1 MAESTN
7 TLAEAGAQLSVRQ
20 YLDKFFPML
29 EKELRDQMEKNA
41 VLKTYEAGD
50 LLLEKGH
57 YFRSTY
63 LVVEGA
69 VQMYREDDEGN
80 EFLVYLITAGEAC
93 ALSMICALKHEKSAF
108 RARAIENTTVIAVPL
123 DEMDRWMQNYK
134 SWYYF
139 VLESYRSRMDNL
151 LEVID
156 QVIFRSMDERLEFY
170 LKNKVKK
177 LGNNTLHITHQQ
189 IANDLNSSREVISR
203 LVKKME
209 NKGLIR
215 TERNVIELLSF

>member
-1 MAESTN
+1 MQVETRELKSVDEYLNTFFLTLEPELRQKMAEK
-7 TLAEAGAQLSVRQ
+7 AQL
-20 YLDKFFPML
+20 
-29 EKELRDQMEKNA
+29 
-41 VLKTYEAGD
+41 KTFEQGD
-50 LLLEKGH
+50 LLLEKGQ

-69 VQMYREDDEGN
+69 VQMYREDDDGN
-80 EFLVYLITAGEAC
+80 EFLVYMITPGEAC
-93 ALSMICALKHEKSAF
+93 ALSMICALKHEQSEL
-108 RARAIENTTVIAVPL
+108 RARAVENTTVIAIPL
-123 DEMDRWMQNYK
+123 DDMDSWMQHYK

-139 VLESYRSRMDNL
+139 VLETYRSRLEDL
-151 LEVID
+151 LEVVD

-177 LGNNTLHITHQQ
+177 LGHNVLAITHQE

-209 NKGLIR
+209 NRGLVK
-215 TERNVIELLSF
+215 TGRNSIEWL

>member
-1 MAESTN
+1 MQVETRELKSVEEYLNTFFLTLEPDLRQKMAEK
-7 TLAEAGAQLSVRQ
+7 AQLKMFEQ
-20 YLDKFFPML
+20 
-29 EKELRDQMEKNA
+29 
-41 VLKTYEAGD
+41 GD
-50 LLLEKGH
+50 LLLEKGQ

-69 VQMYREDDEGN
+69 VQMYREDDDGN
-80 EFLVYLITAGEAC
+80 EFLVYMITPGEAC
-93 ALSMICALKHEKSAF
+93 ALSMICALKHEKSEL
-108 RARAIENTTVIAVPL
+108 RARAVENTTVIAIPL
-123 DEMDRWMQNYK
+123 DDMDSWMQQYK

-139 VLESYRSRMDNL
+139 VLETYRSRLEDL
-151 LEVID
+151 LEVVD

-177 LGNNTLHITHQQ
+177 LGHNVLAITHQE

-209 NKGLIR
+209 NRGLVK
-215 TERNVIELLSF
+215 TGRNSIEWL

>member
-1 MAESTN
+1 MMVSET
-7 TLAEAGAQLSVRQ
+7 AQSQ
-20 YLDKFFPML
+20 NIQHYLDTYFPML
-29 EKELRDQMEKNA
+29 EKELREQMASKA
-41 VLKTYEAGD
+41 VLKRFDSGD

-69 VQMYREDDEGN
+69 VQMYREDEEGN

-123 DEMDRWMQNYK
+123 DEMDRWMQQYK

-139 VLESYRSRMDNL
+139 VLESYRMRMDTL

-170 LKNKVKK
+170 LKNKIKK
-177 LGNNTLHITHQQ
+177 LGTPVLNITHQQ

-209 NKGLIR
+209 NKGILR
-215 TERNVIELLSF
+215 AERNVIEWLQ